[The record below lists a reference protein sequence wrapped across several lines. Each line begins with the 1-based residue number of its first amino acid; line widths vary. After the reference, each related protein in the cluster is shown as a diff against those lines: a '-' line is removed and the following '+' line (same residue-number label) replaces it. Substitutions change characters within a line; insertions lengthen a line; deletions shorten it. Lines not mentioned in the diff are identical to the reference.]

1 MATALSGDAAERS
14 QAYAEIERAVRDAA
28 AQAGSA
34 RADRL
39 AFIVACVKPLVVE
52 VLSAPAS
59 RIAQGEFMRAALLLY
74 EMEMVDAIALNG
86 EPFRKDDAGVMLAT
100 CVMAV
105 PDSAFTAVLAK
116 DQSQWTRD
124 DMLLVAASS
133 AWWPLLWAAGG
144 TACFEA
150 AGGIADMEPVTW
162 FLTAYPYYHAEPADR
177 FAPAA
182 LLCLDLIRLSEPD
195 SQPEGVL
202 AGAWMFMTSQT
213 QQPVATV
220 LWDAGFV
227 AVFHA
232 TMQRF
237 SPMERVS
244 RKARRAGASCA
255 EELCHKLQ
263 SAFSLL
269 FTQSSLRHRHRAIDP
284 PLAPVSQAHGYR
296 QLSLAA
302 SLVARR

>member
-1 MATALSGDAAERS
+1 MATALSGGAAERS

-124 DMLLVAASS
+124 DMLLVR
-133 AWWPLLWAAGG
+133 LGG
-144 TACFEA
+144 RRS
-150 AGGIADMEPVTW
+150 G
-162 FLTAYPYYHAEPADR
+162 
-177 FAPAA
+177 
-182 LLCLDLIRLSEPD
+182 
-195 SQPEGVL
+195 
-202 AGAWMFMTSQT
+202 
-213 QQPVATV
+213 
-220 LWDAGFV
+220 
-227 AVFHA
+227 
-232 TMQRF
+232 
-237 SPMERVS
+237 
-244 RKARRAGASCA
+244 RRAAPRV
-255 EELCHKLQ
+255 LKL
-263 SAFSLL
+263 
-269 FTQSSLRHRHRAIDP
+269 
-284 PLAPVSQAHGYR
+284 
-296 QLSLAA
+296 LAA
-302 SLVARR
+302 SPTWSR